1 MTDLYNPKKEV
12 YTALKALGYSCI
24 QGSQAVF
31 NNVPAITFN
40 IGDNVPTYDLEKD
53 IAKFDVE
60 MNVDVWADDSV
71 TASRVAKEVEMAMRG
86 IDYLLTYL
94 ADIPSPE
101 GALYHIA
108 MRYDA
113 IK

>member
-1 MTDLYNPKKEV
+1 MTELYNPKKEV
-12 YTALKALGYSCI
+12 YTALKALGYTCV
-24 QGSQAVF
+24 QGNQAIF
-31 NNVPAITFN
+31 NKTPAITFN

-71 TASRVAKEVEMAMRG
+71 TASRVAKEVESAMRG
-86 IDYLLTYL
+86 IDYLMNYL
-94 ADIPSPE
+94 ADIPRPE

-108 MRYDA
+108 MRFDA